1 MVCKEI
7 AGEISTK
14 SASLIEKT
22 EHELRIFTRTG
33 EKKAMYNATN
43 PEGMQTQ
50 TTATM
55 LSGEKRES
63 RIKRHPVIAF
73 FWAIALLIFI
83 VSCFIFRTH
92 PQPFPFDLA
101 VTQSLTPLQD
111 VRWVNTIL
119 QIPTFMNDTYT
130 AIAMVTVLFV
140 ALLLIGE
147 IRRRRG
153 KSAILW
159 FESAIFLAVFVP
171 LSTFIN
177 IFIANLVNRPRPS
190 SLTSPIKYHTQLI
203 LIPSFPSGHTEHS
216 VVFYGFLLFLSFI
229 KPVREWRYRWVLIPF
244 QVYAVLDILTI
255 GFSRIV
261 AEDHWI
267 SDVLGGYLVGA
278 LELCVY
284 IFLFWWIYDILTK
297 RRAKR
302 LLEKSTQEMRHVD

>member
-1 MVCKEI
+1 M
-7 AGEISTK
+7 GST
-14 SASLIEKT
+14 
-22 EHELRIFTRTG
+22 
-33 EKKAMYNATN
+33 TN

-50 TTATM
+50 TAATM

-63 RIKRHPVIAF
+63 RIKRHPVIAII
-73 FWAIALLIFI
+73 WVIGLLIFI
-83 VSCFIFRTH
+83 VSCFIIHAH

-101 VTQSLTPLQD
+101 VTQALTPLQD
-111 VRWVNTIL
+111 VRWAYSII
-119 QIPTFMNDTYT
+119 QITGMVGDTYS
-130 AIAMVTVLFV
+130 AILEVSVLFV

-147 IRRRRG
+147 VQRRRG

-159 FESAIFLAVFVP
+159 FESAIFLAIFVP

-177 IFIANLVNRPRPS
+177 IFIAFLVNRPRPS
-190 SLTSPIKYHTQLI
+190 SLTSPIRYHTALI
-203 LIPSFPSGHTEHS
+203 QIPSFPSGHTELS

-244 QVYAVLDILTI
+244 QVYIVLDILTI

-302 LLEKSTQEMRHVD
+302 LLEKSTQEVRRVN

>member
-1 MVCKEI
+1 MY
-7 AGEISTK
+7 K
-14 SASLIEKT
+14 S
-22 EHELRIFTRTG
+22 
-33 EKKAMYNATN
+33 TN

-50 TTATM
+50 TAATM
-55 LSGEKRES
+55 LSGEKKES
-63 RIKRHPVIAF
+63 RIKRHPVIAII
-73 FWAIALLIFI
+73 WALGLIIFI
-83 VSCFIFRTH
+83 ITCFIFRTH

-111 VRWVNTIL
+111 VRWANTIL
-119 QIPTFMNDTYT
+119 QVPTFMNDTYT

-284 IFLFWWIYDILTK
+284 IFLFWWVYDILTK

-302 LLEKSTQEMRHVD
+302 SLEKSTQEMRHVD

>member
-1 MVCKEI
+1 MIDKAEHLWHVI
-7 AGEISTK
+7 ANKGE
-14 SASLIEKT
+14 EKVVN
-22 EHELRIFTRTG
+22 
-33 EKKAMYNATN
+33 NATN

-50 TTATM
+50 TAATM

-63 RIKRHPVIAF
+63 RIKRHPVIAII
-73 FWAIALLIFI
+73 WAIGLLIFI
-83 VSCFIFRTH
+83 ISCFIIHTH

-111 VRWVNTIL
+111 VRWAYTIL
-119 QIPTFMNDTYT
+119 QIPSFMNDTYT
-130 AIAMVTVLFV
+130 AIVMATVLFA
-140 ALLLIGE
+140 ALMLIGE
-147 IRRRRG
+147 VRRRRG

-177 IFIANLVNRPRPS
+177 IFIAYLVNRPRPS
-190 SLTSPIKYHTQLI
+190 SLTSPIKHHTQLI

-244 QVYAVLDILTI
+244 QVLAVLDILTI

-284 IFLFWWIYDILTK
+284 IFLFWWVYDILTK

-302 LLEKSTQEMRHVD
+302 LLEKSTQEMRHVN